1 MVRKSIWGVILTA
14 ILMVPGGAQ
23 AGGGHGSSA
32 DTNFVVFGPHDIHHP
47 LVAFHPRGL
56 NLSVPLWMAARVE
69 TVNAF
74 PVDAKGNLL
83 ETGAA
88 GNFQIRMGVNFDT
101 GRVLAPFQIAV
112 EYEHDLLTGGVG
124 GHGDL
129 DGEGMPNHH
138 GLEQQIRK
146 AALRASLGAFAH
158 IRGGLM
164 TSSWGLGLVANGG
177 DHSWSPGSAAFL
189 DPRGGDRVA
198 RLMLAT
204 GPVTPMKL
212 VLAAGH
218 DWVMHDDN
226 TLEGDTARNIF
237 GSFMLGAGLPTN
249 LGFYA
254 VYRSQE
260 NEAGAWTRVT
270 ALDMYARTQHKLGD
284 EVNLT
289 VEAEAAFIVGN
300 TTLSPSPEFIEKS
313 VMQVGAAVRGTV
325 DAGWVGGVLDFL
337 YASGDA
343 NLDDATQSAF
353 KPDPNYEQG
362 IIFYRYVLAGMTGR
376 ATATASNKDVIGYA
390 AQDLERFPT
399 RESASNTIAI
409 FPRGFIRPFRGMEVY
424 AGPLVILAPSA
435 PTDPFNTKIAGG
447 QSRNALNGDPS
458 HYLGTEI
465 DMGARFR
472 MLLGG
477 TELTLGLEGGVFLP
491 GEGLNDANDERMD
504 PVYGGRFL
512 LGYRL

>member
-1 MVRKSIWGVILTA
+1 MVRKSIWGAILTA
-14 ILMVPGGAQ
+14 ILIVPGVAL
-23 AGGGHGSSA
+23 AGGGLGSSA
-32 DTNFVVFGPHDIHHP
+32 DTNFVAFGDHDIHHP
-47 LVAFHPRGL
+47 LVAFRPRGL
-56 NLSVPLWMAARVE
+56 NLTVPLWLAARME

-74 PVDAKGNLL
+74 PVDAKGNTF
-83 ETGAA
+83 ETGAV
-88 GNFQIRMGVNFDT
+88 GNFQIRLGLNFDT
-101 GRVLAPFQIAV
+101 GRVLAPFQIAL

-124 GHGDL
+124 GHTDL
-129 DGEGMPNHH
+129 DGEGLPNHH

-146 AALRASLGAFAH
+146 AAVRASLGTFAH
-158 IRGGLM
+158 VKGGLM
-164 TSSWGLGLVANGG
+164 TSMWGLGLVANDGA
-177 DHSWSPGSAAFL
+177 HSWAPGSAAFL

-198 RLMLAT
+198 RVMLAT

-218 DWVMHDDN
+218 DWVRSDDN
-226 TLEGDTARNIF
+226 MLEGDTARQVF
-237 GSFMLGAGLPTN
+237 GSFMLGQGMPTGI
-249 LGFYA
+249 GFYA
-254 VYRSQE
+254 VYRTQE
-260 NEAGAWTRVT
+260 TETGSWTRVT
-270 ALDMYARTQHKLGD
+270 AMDMYARTSHKLGD
-284 EVNLT
+284 EVKLT
-289 VEAEAAFIVGN
+289 VEAEAVFIVGN
-300 TTLSPSPEFIEKS
+300 TTLSPSPEFEEKS
-313 VMQVGAAVRGTV
+313 VMQVGAAIRGTV

-362 IIFYRYVLAGMTGR
+362 ILFYRYVLAGMTGR
-376 ATATASNKDVIGYA
+376 ATATASNKDVLGYA

-409 FPRGFIRPFRGMEVY
+409 FPRGYIRPYRGLEIY
-424 AGPLVILAPSA
+424 AGPLIALAPSV
-435 PTDPFNTKIAGG
+435 PTDPFNTKMAGG
-447 QSRNALNGDPS
+447 QSRNALNGDGG

-465 DMGARFR
+465 DLGARFR

-491 GEGLNDANDERMD
+491 GDGLKDANDERMD